1 MSSNTY
7 NFINSFDES
16 DNYTDENEYKH
27 ITQELKSNGEIDHYN
42 PYRCDII
49 NVNYVT
55 DLKHRKLDKQ
65 NNKYNVRNI
74 KYFSFNCLTK
84 EQQKEHYEKEFN
96 NDCLIS
102 TYPNELEHYDVENLD
117 YKYNTYKFYYS
128 ADEGIKTQVN
138 NSMNIMNS
146 LNKIDDK
153 YYIFK
158 TPIYENLPYEGFN
171 NGVSYIKYYARANKH
186 YQNYIHPF
194 IDFDLKLSDAKYDN
208 FDDIYKYEFIK
219 LINKFKEV
227 FNIDNEHKRISA
239 VGYSNMLTKDFKPI
253 KAVPDASKCLS
264 VHVVFYEVVIEARQ
278 FKYLIDE
285 NIEKFKKITKAF
297 DSSKFTSLR
306 HMASPK
312 IINDKI
318 ETNKAIPMTF
328 KQIQNQFITF
338 IKPENVFEYQIIE
351 IDVDRV
357 RAAETK
363 RNKPIK
369 EFKPFNPNCKYS
381 IKYLN
386 VDYTNNVEELIKKII
401 EEKNNV
407 IDFGYTSKLRF
418 KLLCG
423 LKMFKSN
430 PNFEILEHIIIYHEH
445 IKSQFE
451 SIKINTNGS
460 PYYLFKTIKSINSGV
475 EYEIENNKLHFKKF
489 GTLIFRE
496 LEREKNFKSLIEK
509 IPGCFGY
516 DEIDK
521 RYFALAEEGKLIYFD
536 LNSRNHYGLF
546 RNIYCYIDFTDKPKK
561 PKKESEKEEQEEPQ
575 EQTNEYIETLM
586 EYMRKKKAGNRFRI
600 TFGDLFNLVNRYIKS
615 PFLTAYNKFKLIYF
629 NYNIPKET
637 PKANEIIELFR
648 NRIENKE
655 AFDEML
661 ESIAYTIQTGNKFNK
676 IITVIGT
683 GNTGKSTLFQKIIA
697 PIFGNQSMIYE
708 SLKHIQSS
716 FSDNCNYI
724 YNLYNEVETDKKI
737 DGSTSH
743 LKMMADGGKKSEA
756 HKFVQGRI
764 TYFDNSINVILSN
777 SQDLKNLVDFS
788 DSAMVSRLLFIKFK
802 TFINEDGTENI
813 TTEAN
818 NYFKPLDKY
827 KDNNNEFKQELIN
840 EMYAYFMN
848 LKYRDNINFRVLS
861 TKYANDV
868 AKSKI
873 YDELEGKNIE
883 IDGYCIYSFEHKDK
897 KNYIEYHSSYDDDD
911 IICFRANLIANTEIR
926 DKFKKIVHNK
936 IKYTNDVVRLTLKI
950 NGKTKEEAD
959 ETQQKEFKQGLY
971 NFNKRNDNKCNLIVT
986 EYKYIKPYIKSSEL
1000 N

>member
-1 MSSNTY
+1 MNSNTY

-27 ITQELKSNGEIDHYN
+27 ITQELKPNGEIDYYN
-42 PYRCDII
+42 PCRCDII

-65 NNKYNVRNI
+65 SNKYNVHNI

-84 EQQKEHYEKEFN
+84 EQQREHYEKEFN

-102 TYPNELEHYDVENLD
+102 TYPNELEDYDVENLD

-128 ADEGIKTQVN
+128 ADEEIKTQIN
-138 NSMNIMNS
+138 NSIMNS
-146 LNKIDDK
+146 LTKVDDK
-153 YYIFK
+153 HYIFK

-171 NGVSYIKYYARANKH
+171 NGVSYVKYYAKANKH
-186 YQNYIHPF
+186 FQNYIHPF

-208 FDDIYKYEFIK
+208 FDDIYKHEFMK
-219 LINKFKEV
+219 LLITFRKI
-227 FNIDNEHKRISA
+227 FNIDDDHKKISS
-239 VGYSNMLTKDFKPI
+239 VGYSNMLTKDLKTI

-264 VHVVFYEVVIEARQ
+264 VHVVFYEVIIEARQ

-285 NIEKFKKITKAF
+285 NIEKFKAITKAF

-312 IINDKI
+312 IINDKV

-328 KQIQNQFITF
+328 QQIQNQFITF

-351 IDVDRV
+351 VDVDRI
-357 RAAETK
+357 RAAELK
-363 RNKPIK
+363 QNKPIK

-381 IKYLN
+381 IKYLGI
-386 VDYTNNVEELIKKII
+386 DYTICVEKLIKKII

-430 PNFEILEHIIIYHEH
+430 PDFEILEYINGYHEH

-460 PYYLFKTIKSINSGV
+460 PYYLFKTIKSINPAV
-475 EYEIENNKLHFKKF
+475 EYEIENNKLQFKKF
-489 GTLIFRE
+489 GTVIFRE
-496 LEREKNFKSLIEK
+496 LEREKNLKGLIEK
-509 IPGCFGY
+509 IPGCIGY
-516 DEIDK
+516 DEHELK
-521 RYFALAEEGKLIYFD
+521 YYALAEQGEIIYVD
-536 LNSRNHYGLF
+536 INNRNHQGLF
-546 RNIYCYIDFTDKPKK
+546 RKINCYIDFTDKPE
-561 PKKESEKEEQEEPQ
+561 ESTEQP
-575 EQTNEYIETLM
+575 NEYINTLLK
-586 EYMRKKKAGNRFRI
+586 YMKKKKTEDKFMI
-600 TFGDLFNLVNRYIKS
+600 PFIEIFNLTQKYIES
-615 PFLTAYNKFKLIYF
+615 PKLTAYKKFKLIYS
-629 NYNIPKET
+629 NYIIPAET

-697 PIFGNQSMIYE
+697 PIFGNQGIIYE
-708 SLKHIQSS
+708 SMKHIQSS
-716 FSDNCNYI
+716 FSNNIDYI
-724 YNLYNEVETDKKI
+724 YNLYNEVESEKKI
-737 DGSTSH
+737 DGLTSH
-743 LKMMADGGKKSEA
+743 LKMMADGGKKSES
-756 HKFVQGRI
+756 HKFVQRRI
-764 TYFDNSINVILSN
+764 TYNDNSINVILSN

-788 DSAMVSRLLFIKFK
+788 DSAMVSRLLFIKYK
-802 TFINEDGTENI
+802 TFTNEDGTENI

-827 KDNNNEFKQELIN
+827 KENNNEFKQELIN

-861 TKYANDV
+861 TGYAENITD
-868 AKSKI
+868 SKI
-873 YDELEGKNIE
+873 YDELEGKQIE
-883 IDGYCIYSFEHKDK
+883 IDESLIYSFEHNDKDK
-897 KNYIEYHSSYDDDD
+897 KNYIEYHPSYDDDD
-911 IICFRANLIANTEIR
+911 IICFRANLITNTEIR
-926 DKFKKIVHNK
+926 DKFKKIIHNK

-950 NGKTKEEAD
+950 NGKTKEEVD
-959 ETQQKEFKQGLY
+959 KTQQEEFKEELY
-971 NFNKRNDNKCNLIVT
+971 KFNKRNDNKCNLIIT